1 MISGHGGAI
10 RQFDD
15 ESTGMAKGTM
25 TQLTKQW
32 RSWGGASG
40 AVAPGIERKGASNST
55 INSSNFFSIKNQEMY
70 KKNERM
76 KMKNTISLTC
86 QSSMN

>member
-40 AVAPGIERKGASNST
+40 AVAPGIKSKGTSKST
-55 INSSNFFSIKNQEMY
+55 INSSDFFQSRIKKY
-70 KKNERM
+70 
-76 KMKNTISLTC
+76 TC
-86 QSSMN
+86 ENLNDFASQKACDVLF